1 MEKVEPK
8 FKTTKKFIGFV
19 SNLSGTRVNI
29 VSEVAYFIPYKIYSM
44 MDESIKLRFEIFP
57 DNTVGVTNVGEVE
70 LNEDSI
76 QKIIEDICE
85 STVKKYADKNV
96 FNEFKFQ
103 TDTNQI
109 CYLHTDLTKPIDV
122 LRSVVGS
129 KTVDT
134 TPEVDESI
142 EEVEVKSEEPNQI
155 NNNFN
160 DYLKNSFDEIN
171 KRKVQELEKKVEKS
185 QKDILTVKSDI
196 KNKESNLSKMID
208 ELNLNKKRLNNL
220 TSEKSEPN
228 GYFFHIDTVSQ
239 DVNVDNFSTETKSAL
254 DKICSSLKIDYN
266 KLVKQVFSS
275 YYKIYITKESELDV
289 EEKTVDS
296 EILEKIYS
304 IDPSSDFV
312 LRESYIEYW
321 GDMSWQD
328 LNKSMEN
335 VGFRTDSKFSDKIEK
350 IKEPEVIEPVVKE
363 NHIEVESIEQKDQPK
378 SWLLKFIYFFKI

>member
-142 EEVEVKSEEPNQI
+142 EEVEVKSEDPNQI

-185 QKDILTVKSDI
+185 QKDILTIKSDI

-289 EEKTVDS
+289 EEKTIDS
-296 EILEKIYS
+296 EILEKIDS
-304 IDPSSDFV
+304 IDPLSEFV
-312 LRESYIEYW
+312 IKNNHIEYW

-378 SWLLKFIYFFKI
+378 SWLLKFIDFFKI

>member
-129 KTVDT
+129 NTVDT
-134 TPEVDESI
+134 TPEVEESI
-142 EEVEVKSEEPNQI
+142 EEVEVKSEDPNQI

-185 QKDILTVKSDI
+185 QKDILTIKSDI

-289 EEKTVDS
+289 EEKTIDS
-296 EILEKIYS
+296 EILEKIDS
-304 IDPSSDFV
+304 IDPLSEFV
-312 LRESYIEYW
+312 IKNNHIEYW

-350 IKEPEVIEPVVKE
+350 IKEPE
-363 NHIEVESIEQKDQPK
+363 
-378 SWLLKFIYFFKI
+378 

>member
-57 DNTVGVTNVGEVE
+57 DNTVSVTNVGEVE
-70 LNEDSI
+70 LNDDSI

-109 CYLHTDLTKPIDV
+109 CYLHTDLTKPIDI
-122 LRSVVGS
+122 LRSVEGS

-134 TPEVDESI
+134 TPEVEESI
-142 EEVEVKSEEPNQI
+142 EEVEVKSEDPNQT
-155 NNNFN
+155 NSDFN

-171 KRKVQELEKKVEKS
+171 KRKIKELESKIEKS

-196 KNKESNLSKMID
+196 TNKQSNLSKMIS

-228 GYFFHIDTVSQ
+228 GYLFHIDTVSE
-239 DVNVDNFSTETKSAL
+239 DSNVKEFSPETKSVL
-254 DKICSSLKIDYN
+254 DKLCSNLKISYD

-275 YYKIYITKESELDV
+275 YYKIYITKESELDLK
-289 EEKTVDS
+289 EKTVDS

-328 LNKSMEN
+328 LNKAMEN
-335 VGFRTDSKFSDKIEK
+335 AGFRTDSKFSDKIS
-350 IKEPEVIEPVVKE
+350 EPIEPDVIENDNKQIDESPEEVVK
-363 NHIEVESIEQKDQPK
+363 PK
-378 SWLLKFIYFFKI
+378 SFFMKMIDLFMKRS